1 LKVLFVITQDHD
13 PGGGGVQRVTDN
25 LGRFLA
31 AHGYDIAVFSTSA
44 GPHQPLPHGTLFT
57 APLEGGHRRPE
68 NVKALLDAIDSFRPD
83 VVINQ
88 MPYEGGLREA
98 LQQAR
103 SKRSFAL
110 LACIHNSLFSVVN
123 NPADYA
129 RKGLPGPFKP
139 LAGIK
144 PVQWLFLL
152 LHKRKHAAEL
162 RSMLAIHD
170 RVITETPAN
179 IEEMKY
185 FLSDLPADRVSY
197 IANPVADI
205 EEVTREHRQPLLLHV
220 GGIRIPQ
227 KRSDLLL
234 PVWKRVCH
242 ELPDWHF
249 RINGDGDY
257 WQTLKEQIATQNI
270 PRVDLPPKCDPFPDY
285 RRASIFIMTSAF
297 EGLPNVLIEA
307 QSRGVVPIV
316 YDSYPALRWI
326 VNDGVDAV
334 LVPPFDDAA
343 MAKAIVELARDDER
357 RARMSKAALKNA
369 ERFTMDRIGAE
380 WLTRLP
386 AWSVLPPP

>member
-1 LKVLFVITQDHD
+1 
-13 PGGGGVQRVTDN
+13 
-25 LGRFLA
+25 
-31 AHGYDIAVFSTSA
+31 
-44 GPHQPLPHGTLFT
+44 
-57 APLEGGHRRPE
+57 
-68 NVKALLDAIDSFRPD
+68 
-83 VVINQ
+83 
-88 MPYEGGLREA
+88 
-98 LQQAR
+98 
-103 SKRSFAL
+103 
-110 LACIHNSLFSVVN
+110 
-123 NPADYA
+123 
-129 RKGLPGPFKP
+129 
-139 LAGIK
+139 
-144 PVQWLFLL
+144 
-152 LHKRKHAAEL
+152 
-162 RSMLAIHD
+162 
-170 RVITETPAN
+170 
-179 IEEMKY
+179 
-185 FLSDLPADRVSY
+185 LSDLPADRVSY